1 MQKTAKDKIKSKI
14 NEIEAAIN
22 DGDYALDENIKMVKS
37 NMESAYSNLSSQIQK
52 TNVSLVMNFEKN
64 KCLFPKG
71 IILLNFQ
78 ARLIEEF
85 TNESKLFY
93 DLQSKIAELEVS
105 LNDGDHALDEKIKM
119 VKSTFDLTTKSLIT
133 EIQRTNVSF
142 AIK

>member
-1 MQKTAKDKIKSKI
+1 MRELIDYKRRLLSLKSLTLVSGKAKPYPLEMEKTAKDKIKSKI

-71 IILLNFQ
+71 IILLNF
-78 ARLIEEF
+78 
-85 TNESKLFY
+85 
-93 DLQSKIAELEVS
+93 
-105 LNDGDHALDEKIKM
+105 
-119 VKSTFDLTTKSLIT
+119 
-133 EIQRTNVSF
+133 
-142 AIK
+142 